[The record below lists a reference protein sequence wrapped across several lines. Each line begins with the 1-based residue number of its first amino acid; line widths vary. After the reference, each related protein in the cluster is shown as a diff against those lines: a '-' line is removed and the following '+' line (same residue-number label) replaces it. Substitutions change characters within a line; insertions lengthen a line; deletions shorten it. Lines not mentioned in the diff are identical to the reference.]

1 MATQKKKTNAVNR
14 RVNSKKSTTLTK
26 KKPTNSSRNTTIKKK
41 VSSSYK
47 NNSNKRR
54 QNVQRVSTAR
64 KTSPSRNTAVKRS
77 STTSTSSKKTTIVR
91 SKTKKPKV
99 IRKKVIKLKKKPII
113 ILLMIIGLIIFLCNK
128 PKIEIKNSL
137 NLKLNGNK
145 KIVLEYGKEYE
156 DEGAIAKFNDVDLTK
171 EIKVVTNINFKK
183 IGTYY
188 YKYMIEYDGKCKEVK
203 RDVLIKDT
211 TKPTIKLNGDSKIT
225 IYVGSK
231 YTENGATATDN
242 YDGDI
247 TKKISTSGKVN
258 TKKAGTYTITYKVS
272 DSSKNETSIKRTIVV
287 KSKPKGNDSTSKTDN
302 TSVPMTSSKGFKVEK
317 KDGLYYVG
325 GVLVVNKTYNLPSNY
340 NPKGLQKVFTTNFN
354 KMKEDASKAGVSLK
368 IISGFRS
375 YETQKIL
382 YNNYVKSDSKA
393 NADRYSARPG
403 HSEHQTG
410 LAADINNISY
420 TWDTTKEGKWLND
433 NCYKYGFVI
442 RYPKNGESKTGY
454 MFEPW
459 HIRYLGKDLAK
470 KLYNNGNWITLEE
483 YLGISSRYNY

>member
-1 MATQKKKTNAVNR
+1 MAAQKKRTITSNRRVSAKKSETLTRKKPTTSNRKPTQKKKSTTGSKNNTTRKKVTTQRTITTRNPSPITNTTVRKRTA
-14 RVNSKKSTTLTK
+14 STSQKKSTPVRRTA
-26 KKPTNSSRNTTIKKK
+26 KKPRI
-41 VSSSYK
+41 
-47 NNSNKRR
+47 
-54 QNVQRVSTAR
+54 
-64 KTSPSRNTAVKRS
+64 
-77 STTSTSSKKTTIVR
+77 
-91 SKTKKPKV
+91 
-99 IRKKVIKLKKKPII
+99 IRKKVLKLKKKPII
-113 ILLMIIGLIIFLCNK
+113 ILLIIIGLIIFLCNK
-128 PKIEIKNSL
+128 PKIELKNNL

-145 KIVLEYGKEYE
+145 KIVLEYGKNYE
-156 DEGAIAKFNDVDLTK
+156 DEGATAKFNDVDLTK
-171 EIKVVTNINFKK
+171 EIKVDTNINLKK

-188 YKYMIEYDGKCKEVK
+188 YKYTIEYDGKCKEVK

-211 TKPTIKLNGDSKIT
+211 TKPTIKLNGESKIT

-231 YTENGATATDN
+231 YTENGATAIDN

-258 TKKAGTYTITYKVS
+258 TKKAGSYKITYKVS
-272 DSSKNETSIKRTIVV
+272 DSSKNEVLATRTIVV
-287 KSKPKGNDSTSKTDN
+287 KDKPKVNTSTKN
-302 TSVPMTSSKGFKVEK
+302 ENASVPMTSSKGFKVEK
-317 KDGLYYVG
+317 KSGMYYVG
-325 GVLVVNKTYNLPSNY
+325 GVLIANKTYSLPSSY
-340 NPKGLQKVFTTNFN
+340 NPGGLQKVFTTNFN
-354 KMKEDASKAGVSLK
+354 KMKEDASKEGVSLK

-459 HIRYLGKDLAK
+459 HIRYLGTDLAK

-483 YLGISSRYNY
+483 YLGITSKYN